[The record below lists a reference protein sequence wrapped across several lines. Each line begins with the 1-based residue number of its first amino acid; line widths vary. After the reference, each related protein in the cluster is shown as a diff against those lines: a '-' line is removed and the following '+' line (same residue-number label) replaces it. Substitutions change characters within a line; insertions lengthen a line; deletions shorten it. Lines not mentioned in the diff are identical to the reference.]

1 MVITL
6 QIKQVFNKGTPE
18 STTKMSDIHLVD
30 LAGSE
35 RADTSGTA
43 GSMDRLQE
51 GSAINQSLSCTATLT
66 SLPTMFRAP

>member
-18 STTKMSDIHLVD
+18 STTKMSDLHLVD

-35 RADTSGTA
+35 RVRHFPA
-43 GSMDRLQE
+43 RF
-51 GSAINQSLSCTATLT
+51 
-66 SLPTMFRAP
+66 PPF